1 MMHGG
6 VDLPPCNGEFLEMDF
21 DLGRILTQLLVDLVA
36 RVLARW
42 IPISTMNPPL
52 RVIAV
57 AKYQRQRPANPW
69 KRAIRHRTVAGM
81 P

>member
-21 DLGRILTQLLVDLVA
+21 DLGRILAQLLVDLVA
-36 RVLARW
+36 RVLASW

-52 RVIAV
+52 RVIVGQVSAP
-57 AKYQRQRPANPW
+57 AAANPW
-69 KRAIRHRTVAGM
+69 KQAIRHRTVAGM